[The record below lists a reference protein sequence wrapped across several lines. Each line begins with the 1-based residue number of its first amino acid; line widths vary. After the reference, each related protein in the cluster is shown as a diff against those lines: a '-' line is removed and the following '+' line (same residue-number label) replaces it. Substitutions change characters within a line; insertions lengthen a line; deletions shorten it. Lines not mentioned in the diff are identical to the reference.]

1 MPNKEQIIKEYIN
14 GYNHF
19 DLEKMLE
26 HLSED
31 IEFMDI
37 HEHRLVI
44 HLRGLQ
50 AFKKQ
55 ACLNK
60 EYFSSR
66 KQIIKKITKQ
76 SHNTYLVDI
85 HFKATLCQD
94 LPNGLKKGENIHLKG
109 QSTFE
114 FKDAKIIK
122 LTDNSQ

>member
-44 HLRGLQ
+44 HLIGLQ

-66 KQIIKKITKQ
+66 EQIIQKITKQ

-85 HFKATLCQD
+85 QFKATLCQD

-122 LTDNSQ
+122 LTDNSL